1 MISVIF
7 RQQDRRGRATCF
19 RDDPECRAVGGAMR
33 GQNPHSA
40 HQSPVVDLFILG
52 IQFTPIANYMA
63 EHMDFHNAELS
74 QT

>member
-1 MISVIF
+1 
-7 RQQDRRGRATCF
+7 
-19 RDDPECRAVGGAMR
+19 MR

>member
-1 MISVIF
+1 
-7 RQQDRRGRATCF
+7 
-19 RDDPECRAVGGAMR
+19 
-33 GQNPHSA
+33 
-40 HQSPVVDLFILG
+40 LFILG